1 MRSYLFYC
9 FFILLLIPVSDYAQQ
24 TVDTTEMSATAKLL
38 WKKTYQFTATTV
50 QPMTGRERNVAGN
63 NYTLKVSAASVIA
76 DLPYF
81 GKSNTAPI
89 GTSDVG
95 MKFSSLDFAYSS
107 QELTKSREQVT
118 IKPKDIQD
126 IQEIYLI
133 VYPDGTADLRI
144 SSMNRQP
151 ISYRG
156 KIEALQ
162 TK

>member
-1 MRSYLFYC
+1 MKRAVFYLF
-9 FFILLLIPVSDYAQQ
+9 FIFLSLPFNDYAQAI
-24 TVDTTEMSATAKLL
+24 DTTEMSATAKLL
-38 WKKTYQFTATTV
+38 LKKTYQFTAITV

-63 NYTLKVSAASVIA
+63 NYTLKVSTDMVVA

-89 GTSDVG
+89 GTTDVG
-95 MKFSSLDFAYSS
+95 MKFSSKEFTYTP

-118 IKPKDIQD
+118 IKTKDVQD
-126 IQEIYLI
+126 IQEIFLI

-156 KIEALQ
+156 KIETLQ
-162 TK
+162 AK